1 MQGARLGGG
10 DARGARNAGPEVER
24 KSLRLATG
32 RLRGCAG
39 VASIRRGQRCR
50 PRCPGRLFSDPPS
63 GHGRGGEPPC
73 MPDHNRRADS
83 LTYAVPDRG
92 GTKRAA
98 LARCSTRAAARC
110 PLPDPWRR
118 VRDPSWI
125 RSPRRRSVS
134 SLRRAVSVPC
144 CARFADDPLDPFPQL
159 DGCGCIE
166 PADGFDGDQL
176 LRERP
181 RELGRGRHPPQ
192 QHFAALRWK
201 RSVGKGGQ
209 VTGGSAPHRSTT
221 GRIASSVGA
230 RGWGLS
236 LMRAMSRTGTG
247 VAMPQLPLMSLN
259 GGRVSVLPERVMICS
274 L

>member
-1 MQGARLGGG
+1 VPTTLSGTPVFGSAERT
-10 DARGARNAGPEVER
+10 RTRWRTSVHAGPQ
-24 KSLRLATG
+24 S
-32 RLRGCAG
+32 
-39 VASIRRGQRCR
+39 SRGQFDVCR
-50 PRCPGRLFSDPPS
+50 TRPVWAPGD
-63 GHGRGGEPPC
+63 
-73 MPDHNRRADS
+73 
-83 LTYAVPDRG
+83 
-92 GTKRAA
+92 TKRAA
-98 LARCSTRAAARC
+98 LARCSTRAAAWC

-159 DGCGCIE
+159 DGCRCIE
-166 PADGFDGDQL
+166 PPDGFDRDQL

-181 RELGRGRHPPQ
+181 SELGRGRHPPQ
-192 QHFAALRWK
+192 QRFATLRWK

-209 VTGGSAPHRSTT
+209 VTGGSAPHRSTP

-236 LMRAMSRTGTG
+236 LMRAMSRTSAVRSPG
-247 VAMPQLPLMSLN
+247 VQRFTDAPA
-259 GGRVSVLPERVMICS
+259 GVGRGALFRR
-274 L
+274 